1 MDANTS
7 NGSSTKSNKR
17 VLSYRTFSIIFTI
30 IIIAIFVVE
39 IIFYVDRYETS
50 QELKKDKMNKIEQV
64 EKE

>member
-50 QELKKDKMNKIEQV
+50 QELKKDKMNKIEQA

>member
-7 NGSSTKSNKR
+7 NRSSTKINKR

>member
-7 NGSSTKSNKR
+7 NRSSTKINKR

-50 QELKKDKMNKIEQV
+50 QELKKDKMNKIEQA